1 MPPAE
6 TIANQAA
13 GLQHRRPVRVVCVTS
28 GKGGVGKTNITVNL
42 ALALSLQNQSV
53 MVLDADL
60 GLANVDVILGL
71 HPLYNLSH
79 VIDQER
85 TLEEII
91 ITGPNGIRIIPASSG
106 IKRMAE
112 LTVDENAG
120 IVSAFSELN
129 DSLDVL
135 LIDSAA
141 GIADSVITFSRAS
154 HEVVVVVCDEPAS
167 ITDAY
172 AMLKLLSQE
181 YGVDRFQILANRIA
195 TVQEGRELFAKLVK
209 VADRFLDVTLHFFGA
224 IPEDPQLR
232 KAVQAQRAVVE
243 AFPGSR
249 SAEAFHRLA
258 AQIIGRWPMPRTAS
272 GYLQFFIER
281 LIDPAYVSPEDRE
294 RVQLESA
301 LESPTE

>member
-1 MPPAE
+1 MPPADS
-6 TIANQAA
+6 AQSPSVNMPS
-13 GLQHRRPVRVVCVTS
+13 HHRPVRVICITS

-42 ALALSLQNQSV
+42 ALALSLQNQNV
-53 MVLDADL
+53 MLLDADL

-79 VIDQER
+79 VISQER

-91 ITGPNGIRIIPASSG
+91 IAGPSGVRIIPASSG
-106 IKRMAE
+106 IKHMAE
-112 LTVDENAG
+112 LGAEENAG
-120 IVSAFSELN
+120 LVNAFSELN
-129 DSLDVL
+129 DSLDIM

-141 GIADSVITFSRAS
+141 GISDSVVTFCRAA

-172 AMLKLLSQE
+172 AMIKLLSQD
-181 YGVDRFQILANRIA
+181 YDVDRFHILANRVMTA
-195 TVQEGRELFAKLVK
+195 QEGRELFTKLVK
-209 VADRFLDVTLHFFGA
+209 VSDRFLDVTLNFFGS

-258 AQIIGRWPMPRTAS
+258 TQVISRWPMPRTAS

-281 LIDPAYVSPEDRE
+281 LINPDYAIEE
-294 RVQLESA
+294 R
-301 LESPTE
+301 TE

>member
-1 MPPAE
+1 MPPADSPQSPSV
-6 TIANQAA
+6 NMPSY
-13 GLQHRRPVRVVCVTS
+13 HRPVRVICITS

-53 MVLDADL
+53 MLLDADL

-79 VIDQER
+79 VISQER

-91 ITGPNGIRIIPASSG
+91 IAGPNGIRIIPASSG

-112 LTVDENAG
+112 LEPEENAG
-120 IVSAFSELN
+120 LVNAFSEFN
-129 DSLDVL
+129 DSLDIM

-141 GIADSVITFSRAS
+141 GISDSVVTFCRAA

-172 AMLKLLSQE
+172 ALIKLLSQD
-181 YGVDRFQILANRIA
+181 YDVDRFHILANRVMTA
-195 TVQEGRELFAKLVK
+195 QEGRELFAKLVK
-209 VADRFLDVTLHFFGA
+209 VSDRFLDVTLNFFGS

-258 AQIIGRWPMPRTAS
+258 TQVVSRWPMPRTAS

-281 LIDPAYVSPEDRE
+281 LINPNYVVEE
-294 RVQLESA
+294 R
-301 LESPTE
+301 TE

>member
-1 MPPAE
+1 MPPADSDQNASMNMP
-6 TIANQAA
+6 T
-13 GLQHRRPVRVVCVTS
+13 HHRPVRVICVTS

-53 MVLDADL
+53 MLLDADL

-79 VIDQER
+79 VISQER

-91 ITGPNGIRIIPASSG
+91 IAGPNGVRIIPASSG

-112 LTVDENAG
+112 LGAEENAG
-120 IVSAFSELN
+120 LVNAFSELN
-129 DSLDVL
+129 DSLDIMLV
-135 LIDSAA
+135 DSAA
-141 GIADSVITFSRAS
+141 GISDSVVTFCRAA

-172 AMLKLLSQE
+172 AMIKLLSQD
-181 YGVDRFQILANRIA
+181 YDVDRFHILANRVVTA
-195 TVQEGRELFAKLVK
+195 QEGRELFTKLVK
-209 VADRFLDVTLHFFGA
+209 VSDRFLDVTLNFFGS

-258 AQIIGRWPMPRTAS
+258 TQVISRWPMPRTAS

-281 LIDPAYVSPEDRE
+281 LINPDYAVEE
-294 RVQLESA
+294 R
-301 LESPTE
+301 TE

>member
-1 MPPAE
+1 MNMPS
-6 TIANQAA
+6 
-13 GLQHRRPVRVVCVTS
+13 HHRPVRVICVTS

-53 MVLDADL
+53 MLLDADL

-79 VIDQER
+79 VISQER

-91 ITGPNGIRIIPASSG
+91 IAGPNGVRIIPASSG
-106 IKRMAE
+106 IKHMAE
-112 LTVDENAG
+112 LGPEENAG
-120 IVSAFSELN
+120 LVNAFSELN
-129 DSLDVL
+129 DSLDIM

-141 GIADSVITFSRAS
+141 GISDSVVTFCRAA

-172 AMLKLLSQE
+172 ALIKLLSQD
-181 YGVDRFQILANRIA
+181 YDVDRFHILANRVVTA
-195 TVQEGRELFAKLVK
+195 QEGRELFTKLVK
-209 VADRFLDVTLHFFGA
+209 VSDRFLDVTLNFFGS

-258 AQIIGRWPMPRTAS
+258 TQVVSRWPMPRTAS

-281 LIDPAYVSPEDRE
+281 LINPGYAVEE
-294 RVQLESA
+294 RAE
-301 LESPTE
+301 

>member
-1 MPPAE
+1 MPPADSE
-6 TIANQAA
+6 QNSSMNMPS
-13 GLQHRRPVRVVCVTS
+13 HHRPVRVICVTS

-53 MVLDADL
+53 MLLDADL

-79 VIDQER
+79 VISQER

-91 ITGPNGIRIIPASSG
+91 IAGPNGVRIIPASSG
-106 IKRMAE
+106 IKHMAE
-112 LTVDENAG
+112 LGPEENAG
-120 IVSAFSELN
+120 LVNAFSELN
-129 DSLDVL
+129 DSLDIM

-141 GIADSVITFSRAS
+141 GISDSVVTFCRAA

-172 AMLKLLSQE
+172 ALIKLLSQD
-181 YGVDRFQILANRIA
+181 YDVDRFHILANRVVTA
-195 TVQEGRELFAKLVK
+195 QEGRELFTKLVK
-209 VADRFLDVTLHFFGA
+209 VSDRFLDVTLNFFGS

-258 AQIIGRWPMPRTAS
+258 TQVVSRWPMPRTAS

-281 LIDPAYVSPEDRE
+281 LINPGYAVEE
-294 RVQLESA
+294 RAE
-301 LESPTE
+301 